1 MECSP
6 LYRQA
11 ANMKKSLL
19 DQGYLDEQFHQL
31 EELQDDLSPNFVEEV
46 VTLFFRDSARLI
58 AGIDQAL
65 EKTPRDF
72 QRLDGFIHQLKG
84 SSSSIGAAKVKN
96 ECSAFQDHCNQGST
110 EGCLR
115 SFKRV
120 KREHAALRQKLE
132 NYLQVLRQVSP
143 SPMKAAVRPK

>member
-46 VTLFFRDSARLI
+46 
-58 AGIDQAL
+58 
-65 EKTPRDF
+65 KTPRDF

-143 SPMKAAVRPK
+143 SP